1 MRIDVDGV
9 GLKAARRADDRVE
22 TYVAGPWRYAR
33 SDGAGHRTQPDR
45 PDAVNQLLLAFFTRG
60 QARG

>member
-9 GLKAARRADDRVE
+9 GPGAARRADDRVG
-22 TYVAGPWRYAR
+22 TYVAGPGRYAR
-33 SDGAGHRTQPDR
+33 VDGAGHGTRPDR

-60 QARG
+60 LARG

>member
-1 MRIDVDGV
+1 MRIDVDGA
-9 GLKAARRADDRVE
+9 GLKAARRADDRAG

-33 SDGAGHRTQPDR
+33 ADDAGHRTQPER
-45 PDAVNQLLLAFFTRG
+45 PDAANQLLLAFFTRG